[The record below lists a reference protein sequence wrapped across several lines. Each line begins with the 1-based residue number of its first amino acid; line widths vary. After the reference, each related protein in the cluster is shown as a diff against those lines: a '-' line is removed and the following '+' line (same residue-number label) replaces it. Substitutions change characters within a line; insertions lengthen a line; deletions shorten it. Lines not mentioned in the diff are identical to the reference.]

1 MKKTTLVFSLLTS
14 FIFMACQQN
23 AGREEKEEKKEERK
37 KIIINKE
44 IKGGPADTTD
54 FNIKIV
60 DEFYTAITGRDSAN
74 LINCLDEECKM
85 YGTDPSEDWNLD
97 QVKAYIS
104 EKAKDT
110 SKKTVFNVKK
120 REVRILNDLMYVVD
134 VLDVSTTPV
143 PFRCVTITKKSK
155 GGDKITMAE
164 FSALI
169 KNEDMKKVG
178 EFFKKK

>member
-1 MKKTTLVFSLLTS
+1 MKKVVLLLSITSVFLVSS
-14 FIFMACQQN
+14 CKN
-23 AGREEKEEKKEERK
+23 ESKKVGKEEKKEINITK
-37 KIIINKE
+37 KIKPGDARE
-44 IKGGPADTTD
+44 ADEKL
-54 FNIKIV
+54 KIV
-60 DEFYTAITGRDSAN
+60 DDFYVAITSRDSVQ
-74 LINCLDEECKM
+74 LINCLDAECKM

-97 QVKAYIS
+97 QIKTYIS

-110 SKKTVFNVKK
+110 STKTVFKVKK
-120 REVRILNDLMYVVD
+120 RSVHIINDLMYVVD

-155 GGDKITMAE
+155 EGDKIAMAE

-178 EFFKKK
+178 EFFKSK

>member
-1 MKKTTLVFSLLTS
+1 MKISIILLSLTS
-14 FIFMACQQN
+14 LFLFSSCN
-23 AGREEKEEKKEERK
+23 NESKKETKEENKEV
-37 KIIINKE
+37 IIKE
-44 IKGGPADTTD
+44 IKPGDAHEADA
-54 FNIKIV
+54 NLKIV
-60 DEFYTAITGRDSAN
+60 EDFYVAITARDSAQ
-74 LINCLDEECKM
+74 LINCLDEDCKM

-97 QVKAYIS
+97 QVKTYIS

-110 SKKTVFNVKK
+110 STKTVFTVKK
-120 REVRILNDLMYVVD
+120 RSVHIINDLMYVVD

-155 GGDKITMAE
+155 AGDKIAMAE

-178 EFFKKK
+178 EFFKSK

>member
-1 MKKTTLVFSLLTS
+1 MKKVVLLLSITSVFLVSS
-14 FIFMACQQN
+14 CKN
-23 AGREEKEEKKEERK
+23 ESKKVGKEEKKEISITK
-37 KIIINKE
+37 KIKPGDARE
-44 IKGGPADTTD
+44 ADEKL
-54 FNIKIV
+54 KIV
-60 DEFYTAITGRDSAN
+60 DDFYVAITSRDSVQ
-74 LINCLDEECKM
+74 LINCLDAECKM

-97 QVKAYIS
+97 QIKAYIS

-110 SKKTVFNVKK
+110 STKTVFKVKK
-120 REVRILNDLMYVVD
+120 RSVHIINDLMYVVD

-155 GGDKITMAE
+155 EGDKIAMAE

-178 EFFKKK
+178 EFFKSK